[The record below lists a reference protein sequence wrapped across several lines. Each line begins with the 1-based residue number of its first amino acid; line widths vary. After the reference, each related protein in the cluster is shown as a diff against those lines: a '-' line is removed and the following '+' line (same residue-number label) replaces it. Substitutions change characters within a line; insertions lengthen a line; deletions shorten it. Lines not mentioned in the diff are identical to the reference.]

1 MIAGCTRR
9 FRRYSPIFSRD
20 LVPVAFAIP
29 FHRNIPMD
37 KYLHLSCLLLISVD
51 LVITRYPENI
61 LCLLPCSSLPPEY
74 TYKLILTHTEDL
86 FLPSCSCVP
95 QRTSKYYLVFRKSST
110 ACCSWNSCILAFR
123 SIPFV

>member
-1 MIAGCTRR
+1 MILLKRLTVGSRKYFFPESPSLQMIACCTRR
-9 FRRYSPIFSRD
+9 FRRYSPIFSLD

-37 KYLHLSCLLLISVD
+37 KYLHLSCLLLFPVD

-74 TYKLILTHTEDL
+74 
-86 FLPSCSCVP
+86 P
-95 QRTSKYYLVFRKSST
+95 
-110 ACCSWNSCILAFR
+110 
-123 SIPFV
+123 